1 MTTVSP
7 TFELFH
13 LISDPPSAQA
23 RLYVVDHALEDRVRF
38 RNLTYP
44 EVQEDF
50 RARGGLTSP
59 ALWDGHTLHQGAEAV
74 VARLMAAVNLGRDA

>member
-1 MTTVSP
+1 VTSP
-7 TFELFH
+7 IFELFH
-13 LISDPPSAQA
+13 LISDPPSAKA
-23 RLYVVDHALEDRVRF
+23 RLFVVDHALEDRVRF

>member
-1 MTTVSP
+1 VTSP
-7 TFELFH
+7 IFELFH
-13 LISDPPSAQA
+13 LISDPPSAKA
-23 RLYVVDHALEDRVRF
+23 RLFVVDHALEDRVRF

-59 ALWDGHTLHQGAEAV
+59 ALWDGHTLHQGAQAV
-74 VARLMAAVNLGRDA
+74 VARLQAAVNLGRDS

>member
-1 MTTVSP
+1 MTSP
-7 TFELFH
+7 IFELFH
-13 LISDPPSAQA
+13 LISDPPSAKA
-23 RLYVVDHALEDRVRF
+23 RLFVVDHALEDRVRF